1 MHRIWHFLTDTR
13 VLIVI
18 GFAALTAFLFLGAD
32 TIEVAATW
40 VAILLG
46 AAVVIWLSFWLYKRW
61 RARRAAGKL
70 GDMLEQQADKTVA
83 ANTDSAQRGEV
94 DVIRKRMLEAIS
106 TIKGSKLGLTSG
118 ASALYELPWYMV
130 IGNPAAGKSTAI
142 ANSGLQ
148 FPFAD
153 KSGKIVQGVGGT
165 RNCDWFFTTD
175 GILLDT
181 AGRYSVYDEDR
192 DEWFGFLNLLKK
204 HRKQA
209 PINGIIIAVSIAELT
224 GNRPEFG
231 INLAK
236 NLRQRVQELTER
248 LEVFA
253 PVYVVFTKA
262 DLITGFNEF
271 FLNSERAERDRVW
284 GATLPYSRSNTGQEV
299 VNFFDTCFDEL
310 YDGLK
315 EMSLASMAMNRG
327 EHMPPGVLTFP
338 LEFSSVKGV
347 LRSFIATLFEE
358 NPFQFKPVFRG
369 FYFTSALQEGA
380 AVSASSQRIADR
392 FALDLQPQKQP
403 EIFSQH
409 GFFLLDLFK
418 KVIFADKQLV
428 AQYASP
434 TKTRVRY
441 ITFFAA
447 TALVGLMLG
456 GWSWSYL
463 GNRQLV
469 ANVQADLDKAVKLQD
484 QRVDLQ
490 SRFDALEILQDR
502 IEQLD
507 KYRSSRPLS
516 VGLGLYQGELLEQK
530 LREEYFSGIKEIM
543 LKPVA
548 ANIETYLSE
557 VNSNADKLAPMSQP
571 PQYAAVSVSANAAQT
586 GAGAGANTGIRQYK
600 DVSATSVEDA
610 YNALKTYL
618 MLNDKSRAESGHLN
632 DQITRFWRGW
642 LEANRGAMPREKM
655 IRVAERMISFSLEQI
670 NDPSWPT
677 IDNKLSLVDQTRQN
691 LRHVVRGMPARD
703 RVYADVKARAATRFA
718 AMTVSRIVG
727 DQDKEL
733 LVGSYA
739 IPGTFTR
746 DAWEKFVENAFKEA
760 ANKELQSADW
770 VLQTSSKDDLT
781 LEGSPE
787 QIQKALVTQYKTEY
801 AKEWQKFVQGVAVA
815 DLNNFDSA
823 VNAMNRLG
831 DPLTSPINKI
841 VNTVYQET
849 SWDNPS
855 LVNAG
860 LSRARS
866 GIAEWFKRN
875 ILRRPPIQANFDPDA
890 AGSIPMGPVGKEFA
904 GVARLVV
911 SKDKDTS
918 LMRGYMESLSK
929 LRTRFNQI
937 KTQGDAGPG
946 AKQLMQQTLDG
957 NGSELSDALKFVDEQ
972 MLAGMSDSQKLAIR
986 PLLVRPL
993 IQGFNVIVRPTE
1005 NEMNKIWLDQVYG
1018 PFQRTLAG
1026 KYPFTT
1032 DAKIEANN
1040 AEIGAIFGTEGAISK
1055 FVTASM
1061 GPLVVRRGDTLA
1073 PKKWADMGINLSPVM
1088 VNNFAGWVAP
1098 QGAAGSTASGG
1109 SADSQ
1114 TVFQI
1119 LPQPAPGTLEY
1130 TIEID
1135 GQQLRYRNT
1144 QAQWTNFIWPNPQG
1158 VPGARITA
1166 VTFDGRTV
1174 EVANQPG
1181 RFGLER
1187 LINSAT
1193 RKRKDGGAFE
1203 LNWTGGGATVAVDLK
1218 IISSAQVSGATGGAG
1233 AGSTPSLRGMKL
1245 PETIAGGAP
1254 APVNT
1259 VQAPAPDIA
1268 APVAGSAAT
1277 APAAS
1282 AVAAPGTAPASIG
1295 VPSSV
1300 QSAVQS
1306 RVQSNIPAAIRPPAV
1321 PNLPSM
1327 PASTTAITSPIPS
1340 APSMSSSQIPLPA
1353 RLPSG
1358 MQNSVTGATP

>member
-1 MHRIWHFLTDTR
+1 MHRIWQFLTDTR

-18 GFAALTAFLFLGAD
+18 GFAALAAFLFLGAD
-32 TIEVAATW
+32 TIEVAAIW
-40 VAILLG
+40 FAVLFG
-46 AAVVIWLSFWLYKRW
+46 AAVLLWLAFWLYRRW
-61 RARRAAGKL
+61 RARRAGGKL

-83 ANTDSAQRGEV
+83 ANTDSAQRSEV

-236 NLRQRVQELTER
+236 NLRQRVQELTEK

-299 VNFFDTCFDEL
+299 VNFFDSCFDEL

-327 EHMPPGVLTFP
+327 EHMAPGVLTFP
-338 LEFSSVKGV
+338 LEFSSIKGV

-392 FALDLQPQKQP
+392 FALDLQPHKQP

-434 TKTRVRY
+434 TKTRLRY

-516 VGLGLYQGELLEQK
+516 VGLGLYQGELLERK

-557 VNSNADKLAPMSQP
+557 VNANADKLEPMAQP
-571 PQYAAVSVSANAAQT
+571 PQYAAVSISANAGAIT
-586 GAGAGANTGIRQYK
+586 GTRQYK

-618 MLNDKSRAESGHLN
+618 MLNDKSRAESSHLN

-642 LEANRGAMPREKM
+642 LESNRGAMPREKM
-655 IRVAERMISFSLEQI
+655 IRDAERMISFSLEQI

-677 IDNKLSLVDQTRQN
+677 IDNNLSLVDQTRQN

-718 AMTVSRIVG
+718 AMTVARIVG

-746 DAWEKFVENAFKEA
+746 DAWENFVENAFKEA

-801 AKEWQKFVQGVAVA
+801 AQEWQKFVQGVAVA
-815 DLNNFDSA
+815 DLGNFDTA

-831 DPLTSPINKI
+831 DPLTSPIDKI

-860 LSRARS
+860 LSRART
-866 GIAEWFKRN
+866 GMVGWFKRT
-875 ILRRPPIQANFDPDA
+875 ILRQPPIQANFDPDA

-911 SKDKDTS
+911 SKDKDSS
-918 LMRGYMESLSK
+918 LMHGYMEALSK

-937 KTQGDAGPG
+937 KTQGDVGPG

-957 NGSELSDALKFVDEQ
+957 NGSELSDALKYVDEQ
-972 MLAGMSDSQKLAIR
+972 MLTGMSDSQKLAIR

-993 IQGFNVIVRPTE
+993 IQGFNVIIRPTE

-1040 AEIGAIFGTEGAISK
+1040 AEIGAIFGTDGAISK
-1055 FVTASM
+1055 FVTTSM

-1073 PKKWADMGINLSPVM
+1073 PKKWADMGINLAPAM

-1144 QAQWTNFIWPNPQG
+1144 QAQWTNFIWPNPAG

-1218 IISSAQVSGATGGAG
+1218 IISSAQVSGAAGGSG
-1233 AGSTPSLRGMKL
+1233 ATPSLRGMKL
-1245 PETIAGGAP
+1245 PETIAGGTVASVSSVVQPVAP
-1254 APVNT
+1254 PDAM
-1259 VQAPAPDIA
+1259 QAPAA
-1268 APVAGSAAT
+1268 ASPAMQPPVPAT
-1277 APAAS
+1277 APNTAMPSIPGSTPGSMPAMR
-1282 AVAAPGTAPASIG
+1282 AP
-1295 VPSSV
+1295 SV
-1300 QSAVQS
+1300 RLPNV
-1306 RVQSNIPAAIRPPAV
+1306 PAV
-1321 PNLPSM
+1321 PNVSSLQSVPNVPSM
-1327 PASTTAITSPIPS
+1327 PSTS
-1340 APSMSSSQIPLPA
+1340 
-1353 RLPSG
+1353 RLPSAV
-1358 MQNSVTGATP
+1358 QNGINGANSATGGSQ